1 MTCKSCQTFVG
12 NPCPVCRT
20 CNRIKWLVTVGKLAV
35 EQEAQALQLLRDCAG
50 GIQDLV
56 ESAGIYAQDSGPGEE
71 ESPEKR
77 ETSPEKKKSKKR
89 RKHRS
94 EHIDE
99 EEVKEGEGEK
109 KEKKRKN

>member
-77 ETSPEKKKSKKR
+77 EIS
-89 RKHRS
+89 
-94 EHIDE
+94 
-99 EEVKEGEGEK
+99 
-109 KEKKRKN
+109 